1 MIRVIRA
8 ILARIISHLKTFKA
22 TDTAQ
27 GLDRCVYCMFGAVE
41 TDRFYEVEDRIQCR
55 SSVDKPIYPTARS
68 RDAQRAAG
76 IVYTSTDRIKR
87 ITVKLAVVLYDKY
100 NIILLF
106 F

>member
-1 MIRVIRA
+1 
-8 ILARIISHLKTFKA
+8 
-22 TDTAQ
+22 
-27 GLDRCVYCMFGAVE
+27 MFGAVE
-41 TDRFYEVEDRIQCR
+41 TDRFYEVEDRRQCR